1 MIEEASDSVKSWA
14 RGVVDARGMPTNHSQ
29 FRALIEHE
37 RHLSDYV
44 RSGMTQLPVIT
55 YATAIVHHNSPHP
68 SADKV
73 REIEILVSSNLSRR
87 NFWDHVERANYY
99 MAGLQ
104 WARR

>member
-1 MIEEASDSVKSWA
+1 MIEEASESVKSWA
-14 RGVVDARGMPTNHSQ
+14 RGVIDVRGMPANHSAFLEMLQ
-29 FRALIEHE
+29 RE
-37 RHLSDYV
+37 RHSTDYI
-44 RSGMTQLPVIT
+44 RTGMSQLPTIT
-55 YATAIVHHNSPHP
+55 YAVAIVHHNSPYP

-73 REIEILVSSNLSRR
+73 REIEFIVSGNLSRR